1 MGSLLGAFEIP
12 LLPGVVIDIWRET
25 TAPFRVWAS
34 TPVDGIGFSVL
45 ERVHLELSDVTTSS
59 SNADSDLQTP
69 VQAEIFG
76 RHPSKGAL
84 LMERVKSEE

>member
-12 LLPGVVIDIWRET
+12 LLPGVVIDVWRET

-45 ERVHLELSDVTTSS
+45 ERVHLELSDAAAS

-76 RHPSKGAL
+76 RHPSKGSL
-84 LMERVKSEE
+84 LMERIKSEE